1 MKRWLLKISAVTL
14 VCVALL
20 CLGTA
25 RPAKVVAAPLD
36 GAVATGDQ
44 APAPSARPPELGTG
58 RLRFEVEPDDVEI
71 YLDERYLGKASELR
85 GREVEGILAGSRLV
99 TLQWSGERTF
109 LEVVVPVGGTRTI
122 RVDLAPP
129 RAVSP
134 VQVPFSPLETKER
147 APMPTF
153 SGPAPS
159 ATSGLGPLPPN
170 VSSEYLETKG
180 TGWTPSFDEKKG
192 KVVARIWIVI
202 SPKPDLPTGAYLE
215 VRFDNPADPNVPIVV
230 DLPRGAQQG
239 ANPFEVYLGTKLGD
253 FNDPNS
259 PFISGNARD
268 GEKAISVF
276 SPETQGLKCK
286 NYKIVVNVYRD
297 SSKAQLLGVHEQ
309 FNQSVVD
316 ADMVNSLTELLEA
329 YIHPGRYC
337 QFKNQ

>member
-1 MKRWLLKISAVTL
+1 VTATASAAPT
-14 VCVALL
+14 ADASPPSA
-20 CLGTA
+20 A
-25 RPAKVVAAPLD
+25 RPHELDD
-36 GAVATGDQ
+36 GA
-44 APAPSARPPELGTG
+44 
-58 RLRFEVEPDDVEI
+58 LRFEVEPDDVEM
-71 YLDERYLGKASELR
+71 YLDEHYLGRAGELR
-85 GREVEGILAGSRLV
+85 GRTVEGILAGNRL
-99 TLQWSGERTF
+99 LELKLGGERTF
-109 LEVVVPVGGTRTI
+109 LQVVVPVHGTTTI

-134 VQVPFSPLETKER
+134 VQIPFNPLETKER

-180 TGWTPSFDEKKG
+180 TNWSLNFDKKKG
-192 KVVARIWIVI
+192 KVVARISIVI
-202 SPKPDLPTGAYLE
+202 GPKPDLPTGAYLE

-259 PFISGNARD
+259 PFIYGSELE

-309 FNQSVVD
+309 FIQSVVD
-316 ADMVNSLTELLEA
+316 TDMVNSLTELLEA
-329 YIHPGRYC
+329 LTHPGRYC